1 MKVELAVAPA
11 RYALVDDSETIPEDE
26 KEG

>member
-11 RYALVDDSETIPEDE
+11 RDAFVDDSGTIPEDE